1 MGLRQRMYELR
12 SVEEVDQFLRRFP
25 TSVFFK
31 AGSCHK
37 TMQGFGYVEQAL
49 NKCENIHL
57 GLVRVVECRLVSN
70 YIAEITGVV
79 HQSPQ
84 FILMV
89 DQKAVFDLDNWN
101 ITLETLEQGLSQ
113 FVGQLKEEV
122 TKTKVNTMVSNSD
135 VSNYIKLLQK
145 FVNTEV
151 NEEDFEKNWLMTF
164 QSDGS
169 LRSLEEFDLLNG
181 LFGDVDEAIS
191 KKVEFSAKGPDAL
204 VNLPREDSLQVR
216 AQKLLNILR
225 DPSGLQ

>member
-12 SVEEVDQFLRRFP
+12 SVEEVDQFLKRFP

-49 NKCENIHL
+49 DKCENIHL
-57 GLVRVVECRLVSN
+57 GLVRVVECRPVSN

-101 ITLETLEQGLSQ
+101 ITPEALKQGLPH
-113 FVGQLKEEV
+113 FLDQLKEEV
-122 TKTKVNTMVSNSD
+122 NKNKVDTMVSNSD
-135 VSNYIKLLQK
+135 VSIYIKLLQK
-145 FVNTEV
+145 FVNGEV
-151 NEEDFEKNWLMTF
+151 NEEEFEKSWLMTF
-164 QSDGS
+164 QSDAS

-181 LFGDVDEAIS
+181 LFGDVDETIF

-204 VNLPREDSLQVR
+204 VNPPREDPLQVR
-216 AQKLLNILR
+216 AQKLLNILQ
-225 DPSGLQ
+225 DPPGLQ